1 MNLRSLFHKPK
12 PFITIVSARPRSGT
26 SLMMQVLQAGGIPP
40 LTDRERAADDDNP
53 KGYYELERVKKLKEG
68 DSAWIKEAA
77 NPQGAPSRA
86 VKVISA
92 LLEHL
97 PPDYDYKVI
106 FMQREMA
113 EILASQK
120 QMLLR
125 RGEPVDAVSD
135 EVMASLFTQHLAKV
149 QKWLAQQKNIQ
160 VLYMP
165 YARLVDQP
173 AQEVARLVKFLGV
186 KLDEQAMRQAPD
198 QSLHRQ
204 RR

>member
-12 PFITIVSARPRSGT
+12 PFITIVSGLPRSGT
-26 SLMMQVLQAGGIPP
+26 SLMMQVLQAGGIPA
-40 LTDRERAADDDNP
+40 LTDLERAADDDNP

-68 DSAWIKEAA
+68 DRAWIKEAA

-97 PPDYDYKVI
+97 PPEYHYKVI

-125 RGEPVDAVSD
+125 RGEAPDAVSD
-135 EVMASLFTQHLAKV
+135 EVMAGLFNQHLSKV

-160 VLYMP
+160 VLYVP
-165 YARLVDQP
+165 YAHLVDEP
-173 AQEVARLVKFLGV
+173 TQEVARLVKFLGV